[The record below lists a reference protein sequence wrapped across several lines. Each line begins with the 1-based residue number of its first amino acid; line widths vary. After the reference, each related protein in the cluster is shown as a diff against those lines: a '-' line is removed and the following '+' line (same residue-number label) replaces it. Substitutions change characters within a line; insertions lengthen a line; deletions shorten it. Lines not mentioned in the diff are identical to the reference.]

1 MTLLYIVLVIALIVL
16 LVLIWISNNCLKITE
31 YEIKNNKIPDSFNDY
46 KIIQI
51 SDTHSKEFG
60 KNNEKFIK
68 LVENEK
74 PDIII
79 MSGDIVDG
87 RQKNIQKT
95 ISMFKPLYD
104 KYPVFYSE
112 GNHEQM
118 LDEKRCNE
126 YYDLLKKCGVKLLV
140 DDSTYIEKNGERIRL
155 LGLKYYEIMKD
166 NSITIDKK
174 KNFVKIIKCIFND
187 INTDEYNILIAH
199 DPENFEIYEELK
211 PDLIFSG
218 HVHGGLIRFGK
229 VAILSPR
236 RRLFPK
242 YGYGKNIINNT
253 TMITSSGS
261 GNATI
266 PIRLFNRPEI
276 VKVILKSK

>member
-16 LVLIWISNNCLKITE
+16 LVLIWISNNCIKITE
-31 YEIKNNKIPDSFNDY
+31 YEIKNNKIPESFNDY

-51 SDTHSKEFG
+51 SDTHTKAFG

-87 RQKNIQKT
+87 RQKNIPKT

-118 LDEKRCNE
+118 LDEKMCNE

-140 DDSTYIEKNGERIRL
+140 DDSTYIEKDGKRIRL
-155 LGLKYYEIMKD
+155 LGLKYDEKLKD
-166 NSITIDKK
+166 NSIAIDKK
-174 KNFVKIIKCIFND
+174 KNFVKIIKCKFND

-242 YGYGKNIINNT
+242 YGYGKNTINNT

-276 VKVILKSK
+276 VKVILKIK

>member
-1 MTLLYIVLVIALIVL
+1 
-16 LVLIWISNNCLKITE
+16 
-31 YEIKNNKIPDSFNDY
+31 
-46 KIIQI
+46 
-51 SDTHSKEFG
+51 
-60 KNNEKFIK
+60 
-68 LVENEK
+68 
-74 PDIII
+74 
-79 MSGDIVDG
+79 
-87 RQKNIQKT
+87 
-95 ISMFKPLYD
+95 
-104 KYPVFYSE
+104 
-112 GNHEQM
+112 M
-118 LDEKRCNE
+118 LDEKMCNE

-229 VAILSPR
+229 IAILSPR